1 MQIQYSTLSP
11 TAIITAAEWPEWMNL
26 PESEKQP
33 WLDAKWARLTSPIE
47 PADDDYTPTAIDIEQ
62 NAGPC
67 LVTICADTSGD
78 DWNGYLGRIEC
89 WDVIADVNSPQFSEV
104 G

>member
-1 MQIQYSTLSP
+1 MQIQDSTSP
-11 TAIITAAEWPEWMNL
+11 TAVVTAAEWFEFQTL

-33 WLDAKWARLTSPIE
+33 WLDAKWAQLTSPIE
-47 PADDDYTPTAIDIEQ
+47 PDGLDDYTPTEIDLEQ

-67 LVTICADTSGD
+67 LVNICADTSGD

-89 WDVIADVNSPQFSEV
+89 WDVVADVNSPQFSEV